1 MSHLYPSSDFCPGL
15 FVGPCQ
21 RREMLGLQQRY
32 RLLGQVATVRLQM
45 GKMKREGCR
54 LIQEEQVSQ
63 DQNVKGLECHEKD
76 FRVYSVGHRE
86 SNILNILEW
95 G

>member
-1 MSHLYPSSDFCPGL
+1 MSHLYPWSDLCPGP

-21 RREMLGLQQRY
+21 RRGMLGLQQQC
-32 RLLGQVATVRLQM
+32 RLLGRVATVKLQT
-45 GKMKREGCR
+45 GKTKREGCR
-54 LIQEEQVSQ
+54 LIQEEQVGQ

-76 FRVYSVGHRE
+76 FRVYCVGHRE
-86 SNILNILEW
+86 SNLLNILGW